1 MSQRTHRRR
10 SKPRDWDDDI
20 EEEEPSI
27 LEFVLSS
34 VTDTLTHS
42 VLGRIK
48 GGVERMVQAAV
59 RRAAAAWIGAGVLIA
74 GIVLCLFAGV
84 KGLEALNCPLWL
96 SYLAMGVIALA
107 AALVILK
114 PMLSSQRDQPRD

>member
-1 MSQRTHRRR
+1 MPQRTHRRR
-10 SKPRDWDDDI
+10 SAPRDWDDDA
-20 EEEEPSI
+20 EEEPSI

-48 GGVERMVQAAV
+48 HGAEQIVQGAV
-59 RRAAAAWIGAGVLIA
+59 RRAASAWIAATVLAA
-74 GIVLCLFAGV
+74 GIIFCLFAGV

-96 SYLAMGVIALA
+96 AYMAMGVVALGG
-107 AALVILK
+107 ALVVLK
-114 PMLSSQRDQPRD
+114 PLFTREDEPWE

>member
-10 SKPRDWDDDI
+10 ATPQDWDD
-20 EEEEPSI
+20 EVEEEPSI

-48 GGVERMVQAAV
+48 DGAERIVHGAV
-59 RRAAAAWIGAGVLIA
+59 RRAASAWVGATVLVA
-74 GIVLCLFAGV
+74 GILLCLFAGV
-84 KGLEALNCPLWL
+84 KGLEALKCPMWL
-96 SYLAMGVIALA
+96 SYLAIGVVALA
-107 AALVILK
+107 AGLVILK
-114 PMLSSQRDQPRD
+114 PLLSPRPGDRGE

>member
-1 MSQRTHRRR
+1 MPERMHRRR
-10 SKPRDWDDDI
+10 SKPREWD
-20 EEEEPSI
+20 EEAETPSI

-42 VLGRIK
+42 VLGRLK
-48 GGVERMVQAAV
+48 DGAERMVHWAV
-59 RRAAAAWIGAGVLIA
+59 RRAVAAWIGAAVLIA

-96 SYLAMGVIALA
+96 SYLAMGVVALG
-107 AALVILK
+107 AALVILR
-114 PMLSSQRDQPRD
+114 PLLSSRPDDPWD

>member
-1 MSQRTHRRR
+1 MPQRTHRRR
-10 SKPRDWDDDI
+10 STPRDWDDA

-48 GGVERMVQAAV
+48 DGAERIVQGAL
-59 RRAAAAWIGAGVLIA
+59 RRAASAWVGAGVLIA

-84 KGLEALNCPLWL
+84 KGLEALNCPIWL
-96 SYLAMGVIALA
+96 SYLAMGVVALA

-114 PMLSSQRDQPRD
+114 PLLPSHRDDSWE

>member
-1 MSQRTHRRR
+1 MAQGTHRRR
-10 SKPRDWDDDI
+10 SAPRDWD
-20 EEEEPSI
+20 EVEEEPSI

-48 GGVERMVQAAV
+48 DGAERIIHGAV
-59 RRAAAAWIGAGVLIA
+59 RRLATAWVGVAVLVA

-96 SYLAMGVIALA
+96 SYLAMGVIALV

-114 PMLSSQRDQPRD
+114 PLLSRDDEPRD